1 VLNIVRT
8 KRKKSPKKIFKK
20 KKKRHGAQINFGDLP
35 PYLTYDCMFLLC
47 LGNAINDGSKEGK
60 LKKLF
65 LARFE
70 VTKYTRF
77 CFRHYMTKHE
87 ERGS

>member
-1 VLNIVRT
+1 
-8 KRKKSPKKIFKK
+8 
-20 KKKRHGAQINFGDLP
+20 
-35 PYLTYDCMFLLC
+35 MFLLC

-77 CFRHYMTKHE
+77 CFRHYMTKHREGASTVHIFKYENPKAE
-87 ERGS
+87 ENIKYLDVPKPIFVKYNIAPC